1 MPDLFSS
8 LPRLWTRTLVAGVA
22 LFGAA
27 CGDSSRVEIT
37 ESRPRHTSE
46 PHARLDVAYAN
57 SFPSAE
63 QYRWTLPPGWKE
75 VPRTQFRQANF
86 VFGPQ
91 GEGEC
96 YISLIE
102 GGDELSNINR
112 WRQQMG
118 QPPMTQD
125 EADALPQI
133 NIFERP
139 AKLVDVT
146 GTYTGMAGMGEAPKE
161 NWRLR
166 GLIRA
171 EGGAT
176 LTVKMTGPA
185 DLIEKEA
192 ANFDAFVAS
201 LYLTPKP
208 RR

>member
-1 MPDLFSS
+1 MAA
-8 LPRLWTRTLVAGVA
+8 TA
-22 LFGAA
+22 AA
-27 CGDSSRVEIT
+27 CVACGGPSRVEIS

-57 SFPSAE
+57 SFPAAE
-63 QYRWTLPPGWKE
+63 QYRWTLPEGWKE

-96 YISLIE
+96 YLSLIE

-112 WRQQMG
+112 WLQQIG
-118 QPPMTQD
+118 QPPLTQ
-125 EADALPQI
+125 EQINALPELT
-133 NIFERP
+133 IFERP
-139 AKLVDVT
+139 AKVIDAT

-166 GLIRA
+166 GILRA

-185 DLIEKEA
+185 DLVAKEA